1 MDMFSNKEEII
12 IDHHIDGGPATT
24 EGVTPEKLTF
34 WYISVPSGI
43 FLGEMHRHMSH
54 EEEQKNFFCCS
65 PKARTSLAKAKQV
78 FLFFQMMKMSCID
91 PKMPFF

>member
-54 EEEQKNFFCCS
+54 EQDKKTPNFIATAWSFWPKGCS
-65 PKARTSLAKAKQV
+65 QSGRQS
-78 FLFFQMMKMSCID
+78 
-91 PKMPFF
+91 